1 MATKL
6 TILIAIVCIVRSV
19 ILAGTLVFDDLH
31 SVVYNPS
38 IQSFANIKDWFT
50 NGQSFSSVQGI
61 HAFRPLV
68 LMTLALDH
76 QLFGGAAW
84 GFRFGNL
91 VQHACACVLAFQV
104 MRALFPRAGCDATTT
119 DRAAL
124 IGTAL
129 FGLHP
134 IHVETLGLASS
145 RSEILAT
152 IGLWIALRGHLA
164 NPQSAGRRAAWI
176 AAGTMVA
183 LGAKMTGI
191 LVPAV
196 VVLVEV
202 VLPSDRSLRTR
213 ILGTLRTRVVS
224 LIPVLASLPVIVV
237 WYLGRANA
245 MGARIAPNPTMMS
258 NPLYGAG
265 RGMATQLEGAA
276 FFVPKAFWIWLWP
289 SEMTIDHT
297 EFFGL
302 GLTSGPT
309 IAGALF
315 VVLVLGFAT
324 SSFFRRPILTISVWG
339 AFAFVLPW
347 IVFPLNMPLAEHR
360 LYPVAFFFGLAPSVF
375 AARWWGERTSARV
388 EPTSRARLSRVVPR
402 RIASVVTTGVLLALT
417 ARTVVWSYAWRD
429 DRRLW
434 ETCKEHSPE
443 SFYVWANLAKCA
455 AERGDLLGAVRANE
469 RAHGIFGAKRPV
481 LLALVESRLN
491 ALRAAPRGD
500 GFVDATKR
508 RLSDLCERWPD
519 RWRGAM
525 HLSEFSEVMN
535 DGKDVNLA
543 RLGAAWGLS
552 MVEIEGRLA
561 DSSLYAARAARA
573 GGDRLAALVILDDAL
588 QATGEQAPTQAEA
601 NALRAERCRVLVE
614 SHEFDEASRELA
626 RLRTSIGPAAPMDRH
641 VLEVEA
647 CFHRTRGNRAALART
662 LEVMR
667 RLGHGTSG
675 LDLGSARSDGAKPD

>member
-1 MATKL
+1 MRNFQRVVPTSFSNPSTATKL
-6 TILIAIVCIVRSV
+6 TLLIAVVCIVRSV

-38 IQSFANIKDWFT
+38 IQSFANINDWFT

-134 IHVETLGLASS
+134 VHVETLGLASS
-145 RSEILAT
+145 RSEIIAT
-152 IGLWIALRGHLA
+152 IGLLIALRGHLA
-164 NPQSAGRRAAWI
+164 NPKSARRRAAWI
-176 AAGTMVA
+176 AVGTLVA

-191 LVPAV
+191 IVPAI

-202 VLPSDRSLRTR
+202 VLPSDGGIRTK
-213 ILGTLRTRVVS
+213 ILGTLRARAVS
-224 LIPVLASLPVIVV
+224 LVPVLSSLPVIAV

-289 SEMTIDHT
+289 NEMTIDHT

-302 GLTSGPT
+302 GLTSAPT

-315 VVLVLGFAT
+315 LALVLGFAT
-324 SSFFRRPILTISVWG
+324 WSFFRRPILTISVWA

-360 LYPVAFFFGLAPSVF
+360 LYPVAFFFGLVPSIFV
-375 AARWWGERTSARV
+375 ARWWTKRGTFRT
-388 EPTSRARLSRVVPR
+388 
-402 RIASVVTTGVLLALT
+402 ASVVTTGVLLALT

-491 ALRAAPRGD
+491 AMRAAPRGD

-525 HLSEFSEVMN
+525 HLSEFSEVTN
-535 DGKDVNLA
+535 DGSDENLA

-573 GGDRLAALVILDDAL
+573 GGDRLAALVILEDAL
-588 QATGEQAPTQAEA
+588 QATGEQAPTQAES
-601 NALRAERCRVLVE
+601 NALRAERCRVL
-614 SHEFDEASRELA
+614 
-626 RLRTSIGPAAPMDRH
+626 
-641 VLEVEA
+641 
-647 CFHRTRGNRAALART
+647 
-662 LEVMR
+662 
-667 RLGHGTSG
+667 
-675 LDLGSARSDGAKPD
+675 